1 MNATLINTPIPESA
15 NKPNRVGLP
24 RAWSLNVRHRVCH
37 CWLASSAPATPAD
50 GTRRMPATFRARRG
64 LSLLEVL
71 VSVFVLTL
79 GLMGIAM
86 VIPAGNALMNEA
98 LKSDRSAACGR
109 AALNDIQVRRW
120 YQPGLW
126 KQKWGGIGVFRSA
139 IVNSG
144 EYSNTGTND
153 YLIYDVNTPPNRN
166 DNLTGL
172 IYGEVFFLDPF
183 FTLYGNND
191 LTDTVRHFP
200 YTGYPDREFTVGTGP
215 YVRQWPE
222 RALARRVGF
231 PIHEAL
237 AERITTWADE
247 LVFSLESDNARPR
260 QSFTWTDG
268 KDWPFPVLRSDEATM
283 GTGDYPLV
291 ASGNNQYTWS
301 AMISP
306 VMPSTELRYTTND
319 ATWDHDNDG
328 NMTTPGIPLVNPAT
342 VTQYEISI
350 VVFQNRTLPCI
361 ATPAEIYD
369 ATDAE
374 AIRERSVYAKIVG
387 GGVSGGDVLLFVP
400 GTGVGT
406 TNVPTNPPA
415 GYLEVRKDQW
425 IMLKAVDRSRPV
437 RTYNNSGVWVET
449 PPTVCKWYRVVS
461 VDDEFTIDASF
472 TPPFLDPSNLTGPAL
487 TGRGRYVTLAG
498 PDWQVDTTDDGSYP
512 RFNPATDIAEAALIE
527 DVVGVVST
535 TVDIREL

>member
-15 NKPNRVGLP
+15 NKPGRVGLP
-24 RAWSLNVRHRVCH
+24 RAWSLNDSVRSPKLPFTKTALHFRPSASR
-37 CWLASSAPATPAD
+37 LRPPASS
-50 GTRRMPATFRARRG
+50 RRG
-64 LSLLEVL
+64 VSLLEVL

-120 YQPGLW
+120 YQPALW
-126 KQKWGGIGVFRSA
+126 KQKWGGTGVNFRSA
-139 IVNSG
+139 VVKSG
-144 EYSNTGTND
+144 EYSNTDTND
-153 YLIYDVNTPPNRN
+153 YLIYDVNTPPSRN

-183 FTLYGNND
+183 FILYGDND

-231 PIHEAL
+231 PIHETL

-247 LVFSLESDNARPR
+247 LVFSLDTDDARPR

-268 KDWPFPVLRSDEATM
+268 KDWPFPVLRSDKATM
-283 GTGDYPLV
+283 GTSDYPLR
-291 ASGNNQYTWS
+291 ASGAGRYTWA

-319 ATWDHDNDG
+319 AAWDHDNDG

-342 VTQYEISI
+342 VTQYQISI
-350 VVFQNRTLPCI
+350 VIFQNRTLPCI
-361 ATPAEIYD
+361 ATPAEIRD

-374 AIRERSVYAKIVG
+374 AIRERSVYAQIVG

-406 TNVPTNPPA
+406 TSVPANPPT

-425 IMLKAVDRSRPV
+425 IMLKAIDRSRPV
-437 RTYNNSGVWVET
+437 RTYNNSGAWVET

-461 VDDEFTIDASF
+461 VGDEFATSIR
-472 TPPFLDPSNLTGPAL
+472 DPSNLTGTPL

-498 PDWQVDTTDDGSYP
+498 PDWQVDTTNDGSYP

-527 DVVGVVST
+527 DVVGVFT
-535 TVDIREL
+535 TTIDINAL